1 MWQVTPADF
10 SVMISGLPEETFDAS
25 ALADFLSSA
34 DEEMADII
42 AASLSFNCRELMLCL
57 NERVQLRVKE
67 HSLQAQIYLTRRD
80 LYAAHSKA
88 QQARDSKPVT
98 SVTSVTSR
106 YIRCIRCIRCIRSI
120 RCIRF
125 IRSIC
130 YIRYIRC
137 IRFIRFICYIRYIR
151 YRSATRSWRVGAP
164 LPPRPPR
171 RRAPRARA
179 SSRRTSRRSSIQQAA
194 PRAGAPMSVEARRLR
209 RIPLWRP
216 AARRE
221 CPPPGARPA

>member
-1 MWQVTPADF
+1 MAGSTSRPHLTAVWQVTPADF

-125 IRSIC
+125 IR
-130 YIRYIRC
+130 
-137 IRFIRFICYIRYIR
+137 FICYIRYIR